1 MNTKAENIQKG
12 YGTNCNIDFLPVRQ
26 LVLLILSL
34 LFYSNP
40 MFAQSRRSIRVK
52 AGEDIAQAYS
62 PHGFYRFPQFSKA
75 ILFFKGGNQQSGQL
89 FNYNILSGTMQ
100 FINPAGETI
109 HIGAPANIDS
119 IVFEKNVFIQN
130 DGFMEVVAQ
139 ADSIILLKKII
150 IKTRQEK
157 IGALGLPTQSASI
170 DNISTYSG
178 DTNVYN
184 FIINADVVVTETV
197 SWYWMNRNN
206 TLLKATKGNL
216 LKLLPASG
224 QSTAEG
230 YMKQTKIDFEK
241 ETDLK
246 ELMANLA
253 GHK

>member
-12 YGTNCNIDFLPVRQ
+12 YCKNCNIDFLPVRQ

-34 LFYSNP
+34 FFYSNL
-40 MFAQSRRSIRVK
+40 MFAQSRRSVRVK

-62 PHGFYRFPQFSKA
+62 PQGFYRFPQFSKA

-100 FINPAGETI
+100 FINPAGETF
-109 HIGAPANIDS
+109 HIGAPGNIDS

-139 ADSIILLKKII
+139 TDSIILLKKII

-197 SWYWMNRNN
+197 YWYWMNRNN

-224 QSTAEG
+224 QSTAET
-230 YMKQTKIDFEK
+230 YMKQNKIDFEK